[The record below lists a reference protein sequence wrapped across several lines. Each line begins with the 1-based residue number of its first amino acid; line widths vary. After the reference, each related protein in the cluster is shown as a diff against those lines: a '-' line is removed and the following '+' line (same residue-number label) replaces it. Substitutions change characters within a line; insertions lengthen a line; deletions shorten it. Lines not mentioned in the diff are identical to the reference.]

1 MSFYVHVHTA
11 RSISF
16 FYPQVLQ
23 DWKYVASVID
33 RVQLV
38 IFVTVTIFVTIGLL
52 LNAPYILEYVDQDEI
67 IKKYSNSQ

>member
-1 MSFYVHVHTA
+1 MYTFNS
-11 RSISF
+11 RLSS
-16 FYPQVLQ
+16 PQVLQ

-38 IFVTVTIFVTIGLL
+38 TFITVTVFGTIGLL

-67 IKKYSNSQ
+67 IKKYSKKL